1 VLDAAKALAAQSHIP
16 QSHLTLVDRHST
28 YAHNDPN
35 SAAPRNA
42 FVKRLIPFLRGI
54 ARR

>member
-1 VLDAAKALAAQSHIP
+1 MLDAARALAKQSHIP
-16 QSHLTLVDRHST
+16 KRNLTLVDRHAT

-42 FVKRLIPFLRGI
+42 FVKNLLPFLRQI
-54 ARR
+54 ARP

>member
-1 VLDAAKALAAQSHIP
+1 MRLRTICRSH
-16 QSHLTLVDRHST
+16 TT

-42 FVKRLIPFLRGI
+42 FVKMLLPVLRQI
-54 ARR
+54 AVTPVR

>member
-1 VLDAAKALAAQSHIP
+1 MLDAARILARQSDIP
-16 QSHLTLVDRHST
+16 RRNLTLVDRHAT

-42 FVKRLIPFLRGI
+42 FVETLVPVLRQI